1 MIGDLWRGVDMELE
15 HEVGFLELLKD
26 NPTFRR
32 LWMGLAVS
40 MIGEW
45 FSTVALFVLIY
56 TLTGSELGIG
66 LLFVIRMFSM
76 AFPQIFTG
84 MLADR
89 FSRKRIMIWSNLL
102 SAIAVLCLL
111 LVNEKD
117 EVWLIY
123 FISAILM
130 ALHAVFIPAE
140 SASIPNVTKENEL
153 LTANALNS
161 ATWSAALCLGA
172 SIGGFV
178 VSAYGVETAFYVN
191 AACFILGAL
200 MYSTIT
206 IPQEPFQPKPGGLW
220 ANTVGNIVEGF
231 QIIISKPHVSRII
244 TAKALWAI
252 FGGGLVYMLVLIGDE
267 IAFGDLA
274 AGIGIL
280 FAARGLGTGL
290 GPIFARYVFKNR
302 NIWPFLLGSLV
313 SVCGVA
319 YVIIG
324 FLEWSPWI
332 AVIVVC
338 GHAASAINWVLSTVL
353 LQERSDDEWR
363 GRLFSTDFLLM
374 TTFNGLST
382 LAASLML
389 EYTDIS
395 LREGIQLFAF
405 LQVLSGII
413 WVIFMLPKER
423 RFLKENQESSGISP

>member
-1 MIGDLWRGVDMELE
+1 MELE
-15 HEVGFLELLKD
+15 REVGFLELLKN

-40 MIGEW
+40 MMGEW

-89 FSRKRIMIWSNLL
+89 FSRKKIMIWSNLL
-102 SAIAVLCLL
+102 SAIAVLSLL
-111 LVNEKD
+111 LVND
-117 EVWLIY
+117 ENDVWLIY
-123 FISAILM
+123 AISALLM

-178 VSAYGVETAFYVN
+178 VSAFGVEAAFLIN
-191 AACFILGAL
+191 ALCFALGAL

-206 IPQEPFQPKPGGLW
+206 IPQEPFQPKPGGIW
-220 ANTVGNIVEGF
+220 TNTVGNIVEGF

-319 YVIIG
+319 YIVIG

-332 AVIVVC
+332 AIIVVL
-338 GHAASAINWVLSTVL
+338 GHASSAINWVLSTVL

-363 GRLFSTDFLLM
+363 GRLFSTDFLMM
-374 TTFNGLST
+374 TTVNGLST

-389 EYTDIS
+389 EFTEIT
-395 LREGIQLFAF
+395 LREGIRLFAF

-413 WVIFMLPKER
+413 WVILMLPRER
-423 RFLKENQESSGISP
+423 RFLKENQESSGTSP

>member
-1 MIGDLWRGVDMELE
+1 MELE
-15 HEVGFLELLKD
+15 REVGFLELLKN

-32 LWMGLAVS
+32 LWMGLAIS
-40 MIGEW
+40 MMGEW

-89 FSRKRIMIWSNLL
+89 FSRKKIMIWSNLL
-102 SAIAVLCLL
+102 SAIAVLSLL
-111 LVNEKD
+111 LVND
-117 EVWLIY
+117 ENDVWLIY
-123 FISAILM
+123 AISALLM

-178 VSAYGVETAFYVN
+178 VSAFGVEAAFLIN
-191 AACFILGAL
+191 ALCFALGAL

-206 IPQEPFQPKPGGLW
+206 IPQEPFQPKPGGIW
-220 ANTVGNIVEGF
+220 TNTVGNIVEGF

-319 YVIIG
+319 YIVIG

-332 AVIVVC
+332 AIIVVL
-338 GHAASAINWVLSTVL
+338 GHASSAINWVLSTVL

-363 GRLFSTDFLLM
+363 GRLFSTDFLMM
-374 TTFNGLST
+374 TTVNGLST

-389 EYTDIS
+389 EFTEIT
-395 LREGIQLFAF
+395 LREGIRLFAF

-413 WVIFMLPKER
+413 WVFLMLPKER
-423 RFLKENQESSGISP
+423 RFLKENQESSGTSP

>member
-40 MIGEW
+40 MMGEW

>member
-1 MIGDLWRGVDMELE
+1 MQEER
-15 HEVGFLELLKD
+15 EVGFIELLRN
-26 NPTFRR
+26 NPVYRR
-32 LWMGLAVS
+32 LWLGLAIS
-40 MIGEW
+40 MLGEW

-66 LLFVIRMFSM
+66 LLFVIRMFSL
-76 AFPQIFTG
+76 AVPQIFTG

-89 FSRKRIMIWSNLL
+89 FSRKWLMIWANLL
-102 SAIAVLCLL
+102 SAVAVLSLL
-111 LVNEKD
+111 LVNEES

-123 FISAILM
+123 FIASLLM

-140 SASIPNVTKENEL
+140 QASIPNITADNEL

-172 SIGGFV
+172 GIGGFV
-178 VSAYGVETAFYVN
+178 VSAYGVEAAFIIN
-191 AACFILGAL
+191 SICFLLGAL

-206 IPQEPFQPKPGGLW
+206 IPQEPYEPKPGGIW
-220 ANTVGNIVEGF
+220 QNTGANILDGF
-231 QIIISKPHVSRII
+231 RIIFSKPHGSRII
-244 TAKALWAI
+244 TAKALWAV
-252 FGGGLVYMLVLIGDE
+252 FGGGLVYMLILIGDE

-290 GPIFARYVFKNR
+290 GPIFARYVFKDR
-302 NIWPFLLGSLV
+302 NFWPFLLGSLV

-324 FLEWSPWI
+324 FLEWTPWI
-332 AVIVVC
+332 AVIVVI

-363 GRLFSTDFLLM
+363 GRMFSTDFLLM
-374 TTFNGLST
+374 TTVNGCST

-389 EYTDIS
+389 EYTDIT
-395 LREGIQLFAF
+395 LRQGIQLFAV
-405 LQVLSGII
+405 LQVVSGIV
-413 WVIFMLPKER
+413 WVMLMLPRER
-423 RFLKENQESSGISP
+423 RYLQATSS

>member
-1 MIGDLWRGVDMELE
+1 MELE
-15 HEVGFLELLKD
+15 REVGFLELLKN

-32 LWMGLAVS
+32 LWMGLAIS
-40 MIGEW
+40 MVGEW

-89 FSRKRIMIWSNLL
+89 FSRKKIMIWSNLL
-102 SAIAVLCLL
+102 SAIAVLSLL
-111 LVNEKD
+111 LVND
-117 EVWLIY
+117 ENDVWLIY
-123 FISAILM
+123 AISALLM

-178 VSAYGVETAFYVN
+178 VSAFGVEAAFLIN
-191 AACFILGAL
+191 ALCFALGAL

-206 IPQEPFQPKPGGLW
+206 IPQEPFQPKPGGIW
-220 ANTVGNIVEGF
+220 TNTVGNIVEGF

-319 YVIIG
+319 YIVIG

-332 AVIVVC
+332 AIIVVL
-338 GHAASAINWVLSTVL
+338 GHASSAINWVLSTVL

-363 GRLFSTDFLLM
+363 GRLFSTDFLMM
-374 TTFNGLST
+374 TTVNGLST

-389 EYTDIS
+389 EFTEIT
-395 LREGIQLFAF
+395 LREGIRLFAF

-413 WVIFMLPKER
+413 WVILMLPKER
-423 RFLKENQESSGISP
+423 RFLKENQESSGTSP

>member
-1 MIGDLWRGVDMELE
+1 MELE
-15 HEVGFLELLKD
+15 REVGFLELLKN

-40 MIGEW
+40 MMGEW

-89 FSRKRIMIWSNLL
+89 FSRKKIMIWSNLL
-102 SAIAVLCLL
+102 SAIAVLSLL
-111 LVNEKD
+111 LVND
-117 EVWLIY
+117 ENDVWLIY
-123 FISAILM
+123 AISALLM

-178 VSAYGVETAFYVN
+178 VSAFGVEAAFLIN
-191 AACFILGAL
+191 ALCFALGAL

-206 IPQEPFQPKPGGLW
+206 IPQEPFQPKPGGIW
-220 ANTVGNIVEGF
+220 TNTVGNIVEGF

-319 YVIIG
+319 YVVIG

-332 AVIVVC
+332 AVIVVL

-363 GRLFSTDFLLM
+363 GRLFSTDFLMM
-374 TTFNGLST
+374 TTVNGLST
-382 LAASLML
+382 LGASLML
-389 EYTDIS
+389 EFTEIT
-395 LREGIQLFAF
+395 LREGIQLFAS

-413 WVIFMLPKER
+413 WVILMLPKER
-423 RFLKENQESSGISP
+423 RFLKENQESSGIRP

>member
-40 MIGEW
+40 MMGEW

-220 ANTVGNIVEGF
+220 TNTVGNIVEGF

>member
-1 MIGDLWRGVDMELE
+1 MELE
-15 HEVGFLELLKD
+15 REVGFLELLKD

-40 MIGEW
+40 MMGEW

-89 FSRKRIMIWSNLL
+89 FSRKKIMIWSNLL
-102 SAIAVLCLL
+102 SAIAVLSLL
-111 LVNEKD
+111 LVKD
-117 EVWLIY
+117 ENDVWLIY
-123 FISAILM
+123 ATSALLM

-178 VSAYGVETAFYVN
+178 VSAFGVEAAFLIN
-191 AACFILGAL
+191 ASCFALGAL
-200 MYSTIT
+200 LYSTIT
-206 IPQEPFQPKPGGLW
+206 IPQEPFQPKPGGIW
-220 ANTVGNIVEGF
+220 TNTVGNIVEGF

-319 YVIIG
+319 YIVIG

-332 AVIVVC
+332 AIIVVL

-363 GRLFSTDFLLM
+363 GRLFSTDFLMM
-374 TTFNGLST
+374 TTVNGLST
-382 LAASLML
+382 LGASLML
-389 EYTDIS
+389 EFTEIT

-413 WVIFMLPKER
+413 WVILMLPKER
-423 RFLKENQESSGISP
+423 RFLKENQESSGTSP

>member
-1 MIGDLWRGVDMELE
+1 MELE
-15 HEVGFLELLKD
+15 REVGFLELLKN

-32 LWMGLAVS
+32 LWMGLAIS
-40 MIGEW
+40 MMGEW

-76 AFPQIFTG
+76 ALPQIFTG

-89 FSRKRIMIWSNLL
+89 FSRKKIMIWSNLL
-102 SAIAVLCLL
+102 SAIAVISLL
-111 LVNEKD
+111 LVND
-117 EVWLIY
+117 ENDVWLIY
-123 FISAILM
+123 AISALLM

-178 VSAYGVETAFYVN
+178 VSAFGVEVAFLIN
-191 AACFILGAL
+191 ALCFALGAL

-206 IPQEPFQPKPGGLW
+206 IPQEPFQPKPGGIW
-220 ANTVGNIVEGF
+220 TNTVGNIVEGF

-319 YVIIG
+319 YIVIG

-332 AVIVVC
+332 AIIVVL
-338 GHAASAINWVLSTVL
+338 GHASSAINWVLSTVL

-363 GRLFSTDFLLM
+363 GRLFSTDFLMM
-374 TTFNGLST
+374 TTVNGLST
-382 LAASLML
+382 LGASLML
-389 EYTDIS
+389 EFTEIT
-395 LREGIQLFAF
+395 LREGIRLFAF

-413 WVIFMLPKER
+413 WVILMLPKER
-423 RFLKENQESSGISP
+423 RFLKENQESSGTSP